1 MIFLSI
7 LALIFDQ
14 KYLIK
19 RLTLDNLKEVPVWIN
34 EEFLVKALNHY
45 KNNESVKIEHYEI
58 CSTDCKTEYSAKIT
72 FLTANNQCSE
82 TVNVVIK
89 VNPNNDEIKMYSRT
103 LPMLQQL
110 FEKYGEQVK
119 LCPE

>member
-14 KYLIK
+14 KTIIK
-19 RLTLDNLKEVPVWIN
+19 LKLENQKNVPLWLN
-34 EEFLVKALNHY
+34 KEFLVTALKQY
-45 KNNESVKIEHYEI
+45 KNDESVKVVEHNVSRTL
-58 CSTDCKTEYSAKIT
+58 CDSEYRATIT
-72 FLTANNQCSE
+72 FDTANSQCSE

-89 VNPNNDEIKMYSRT
+89 VNPKNDEIKMYSRT
-103 LPMLQQL
+103 LPKIQQL